1 MGKRVAQ
8 LITGLCLL
16 AFLLGVG
23 GIGCGINKPPVMT
36 PEQWQAEDDSVR
48 TSLP

>member
-1 MGKRVAQ
+1 MGSQSLAKRAAQ

-23 GIGCGINKPPVMT
+23 RIGCGINKPPVMT
-36 PEQWQAEDDSVR
+36 LE
-48 TSLP
+48 